1 MIKYIID
8 KSQLYKNQMKWRIDL
23 PTKTEAIDYLKHSAA
38 KDVNLQGR
46 LEVTTQEFEMLD
58 LTLLRYRIYI
68 FLL

>member
-1 MIKYIID
+1 
-8 KSQLYKNQMKWRIDL
+8 MKWRIDL